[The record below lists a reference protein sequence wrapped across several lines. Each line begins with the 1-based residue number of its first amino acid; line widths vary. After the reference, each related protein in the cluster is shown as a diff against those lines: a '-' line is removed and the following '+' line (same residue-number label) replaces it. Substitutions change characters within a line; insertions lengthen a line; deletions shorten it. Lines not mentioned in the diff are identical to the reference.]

1 MNRTGV
7 AITATAALVL
17 GTLFG
22 TAPASAEEAKDP
34 TPTVVAGMEMSGP
47 GGLGFLETNGRLVV
61 TGFNDGVARVV
72 NAAAWSI
79 VGEIPTE
86 VPGQSLV
93 QLYPESGRAYLVG
106 REPIVSVIDANS
118 ATLAAQIPMNP
129 SDVNATSTLISQ
141 ADVPLLLVSFAPGA
155 SPGAVA
161 LISTVTNF
169 RRGTIV
175 LPYETGGMA
184 IPEDRLMM
192 LMSNPG
198 DGNVS
203 FLDTFFV
210 PFAEVPVGGTPGR
223 IVTSRDGSRAYVSN
237 ADTGRI
243 DVLDTDSQTLAG
255 SIDIGAGVTDM
266 ALSPNGLGLTALIP
280 STGEIVNVD
289 LTTAAVVSRGSV
301 GVEPVDVVYGTD
313 NRVVY
318 VADRGG
324 NALLAVDLLHE
335 LPGQP
340 TNLKVKPGEK
350 NARISWRPPQA
361 EGTAP
366 VVRYRVTALPKA
378 GSCTTTKRTCTIQ
391 GLKPGKSYRFQVV
404 AETEVGASEPAV
416 SKPIRI
422 PRKK

>member
-1 MNRTGV
+1 MKAV
-7 AITATAALVL
+7 IAATAALLL
-17 GTLFG
+17 GSSLVAG
-22 TAPASAEEAKDP
+22 APAGASENSEP
-34 TPTVVAGMEMSGP
+34 TPTVITELAMNGP
-47 GGLGFLETNGRLVV
+47 GGLGFLGTNGRIVV
-61 TGFNDGVARVV
+61 TGFNDGVTQVV
-72 NAAAWSI
+72 DAAAWSI
-79 VGEIPTE
+79 IGEIPTE
-86 VPGQSLV
+86 VPGQFLV
-93 QLYPESGRAYLVG
+93 QLYPETGRAYLVG
-106 REPIVSVIDANS
+106 REAIVSVIDMNA
-118 ATLAAQIPMNP
+118 AALAAQIPMN
-129 SDVNATSTLISQ
+129 SNDVNATSTLISQ

-161 LISTVTNF
+161 LISTVTDF

-198 DGNVS
+198 TGNVS

-210 PFAEVPVGGTPGR
+210 PFAEVPVGGTPGN
-223 IVTSRDGSRAYVSN
+223 IVTSPDGSRAYVSN

-255 SIDIGAGVTDM
+255 SINVGVGVTDF

-280 STGEIVNVD
+280 STREIVNVD
-289 LTTAAVVSRGSV
+289 LTTAAVVSRGPI
-301 GVEPVDVVYGTD
+301 GVEPVDVVYGND

-340 TNLKVKPGEK
+340 TNLKVKPGDK
-350 NARISWRPPQA
+350 KARISWRPPQA
-361 EGTAP
+361 QGTAP
-366 VVRYRVTALPKA
+366 VIRYRVTALPKA

-404 AETEVGASEPAV
+404 AETEVAESEPAV

-422 PRKK
+422 PRK